1 MSTARI
7 TWDGFDD
14 LYRRIGE
21 LADPDA
27 APLMEE
33 WTKVLVEGNR
43 KGVLAGLDGND
54 VPMPPLTYRGGE
66 GFAEAKSRR
75 GWPFGL
81 KRDYRTGWEKR
92 IPGLQN
98 STTSEYKKMTGP
110 RLAPQ
115 YARSRVIQNL
125 EPGYGRDASQ
135 DYVWF
140 AEAVWFDV
148 VSEKG
153 YHFLPVH
160 FDGLRAGRGAG
171 FTMPQY
177 DLRPVRPA
185 DRELAKAEMI
195 AWAKDLVRSACRG

>member
-1 MSTARI
+1 MSTVRI

-14 LYRRIGE
+14 LYQRLQKLG
-21 LADPDA
+21 DPDA
-27 APLMEE
+27 SDLMEQ
-33 WTKVLVEGNR
+33 WTFLLIEGNR
-43 KGVLAGLDGND
+43 RGVLAGLDGND
-54 VPMPPLTYRGGE
+54 VPMPPLQYRGGE

-75 GWPFGL
+75 GWPFGQ

-98 STTSEYKKMTGP
+98 STTAEYKKMTGP

-115 YARSRVIQNL
+115 YAHSRVIQNL
-125 EPGYGRDASQ
+125 EPGHGRDESQ
-135 DYVWF
+135 GYTWF

-160 FDGLRAGRGAG
+160 FEGKRSGRPPG
-171 FTMPQY
+171 FQMPQY

-185 DRELAKAEMI
+185 DRALAKTEMV
-195 AWAKDLVRSACRG
+195 AWAKNLVRSACRG